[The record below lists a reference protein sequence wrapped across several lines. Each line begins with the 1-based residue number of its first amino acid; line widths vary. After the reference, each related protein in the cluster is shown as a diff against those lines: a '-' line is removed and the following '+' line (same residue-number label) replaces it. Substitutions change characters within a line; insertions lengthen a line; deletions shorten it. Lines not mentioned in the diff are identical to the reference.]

1 MLSQIA
7 GGKCSIVQNRSLVP
21 APGCSMEK
29 EGFTTPGEG
38 RMTPPVCWKHSGAHS
53 WKLWAV
59 PPAQEKEKEAP
70 EPELRVHS
78 SLLGGNGTCVSSHG
92 PATQCGNHVKT
103 NV

>member
-1 MLSQIA
+1 
-7 GGKCSIVQNRSLVP
+7 
-21 APGCSMEK
+21 MEK

-59 PPAQEKEKEAP
+59 PPAQEKEAP

-92 PATQCGNHVKT
+92 PATQCGNYVKT